1 MIITEINGGLGK
13 KFFQYAAQ
21 VKQSCKYRVIAY
33 SSFS

>member
-21 VKQSCKYRVIAY
+21 VKQSCKYHVIAY